1 MNLLSHLIALSLPN
15 ANPAQVSAALCIS
28 VAYLKKIIQ

>member
-15 ANPAQVSAALCIS
+15 ANAAQVSAAMCIS
-28 VAYLKKIIQ
+28 ITYLKNIIH